1 MTGTSGP
8 ALLMDGLGLSRSTVL
23 SGSLLV
29 TPVCNYVFMLSTMT
43 IDVDR
48 VADSF
53 QTVDQME
60 TELQRLEGLISRVR
74 SRQVE
79 ILTAIDQLQVPA
91 WDGCRSLQEWIAG
104 RLDMQ
109 SRNASDLAVLA
120 KSGSVEV
127 HDSLRAGVASTD
139 RAAGMA
145 RLENARASEKVMEHA
160 AGVSV
165 GQLGQL
171 MARHRRMTPMDETA
185 AFKARRLW
193 FQPNL
198 GSTLATGSFAMTGAD
213 MEAVLTALDR
223 RADEIV
229 DPGDEQRPRLEQR
242 RVDALV
248 SLALDDVAPLASDN
262 PAPRRLPAHIF
273 IDASEC
279 QRTAGEAGATTRSGL
294 KVGPNT
300 LAEILCIGDTQTT
313 LVDVD
318 GLKAVPTDGDR
329 LPQRIR
335 EYVFF
340 RDGGCQ
346 ADGCT
351 SRYRLE
357 PHHIIHQ
364 AHGGDHDPER
374 LVLLCWFH
382 HHVVVHQHRFTIDP
396 TSPPGRRRFLAPGVT
411 RAPPDS

>member
-1 MTGTSGP
+1 
-8 ALLMDGLGLSRSTVL
+8 
-23 SGSLLV
+23 
-29 TPVCNYVFMLSTMT
+29 MLSTTT
-43 IDVDR
+43 IDIDR

-60 TELQRLEGLISRVR
+60 TELQRLEGLISRIR
-74 SRQVE
+74 ARQVE
-79 ILTAIDQLQVPA
+79 ILAAVDHLQVPA
-91 WDGCRSLQEWIAG
+91 WDGCRSLPEWIAG

-109 SRNASDLAVLA
+109 PRNASDLAVLA
-120 KSGSVEV
+120 KSGSAEI

-145 RLENARASEKVMEHA
+145 RLENAGASEKVMDRA

-171 MARHRRMTPMDETA
+171 MARHRRMSPLDESE
-185 AFKARRLW
+185 AFRARRLW

-198 GSTLATGSFAMTGAD
+198 GGTLATGSFAMTGAD
-213 MEAVLTALDR
+213 MEAVLTALDN

-229 DPGDEQRPRLEQR
+229 DPSDEHRPRLEQR
-242 RVDALV
+242 RIDALV
-248 SLALDDVAPLASDN
+248 SLALDDLAPVAPDG

-273 IDASEC
+273 VDAAEC
-279 QRTAGEAGATTRSGL
+279 HRTAGESGATTRSGI

-300 LAEILCIGDTQTT
+300 LEEILCVGDTQTT
-313 LVDVD
+313 LIDVD

-329 LPQRIR
+329 LPQRTR
-335 EYVFF
+335 DYVFF

-346 ADGCT
+346 AGGCT

-364 AHGGDHDPER
+364 ANGGDHDPDG

-382 HHVVVHQHRFTIDP
+382 HHVVVHQYGYTIDP
-396 TSPPGRRRFLAPGVT
+396 DSPAGRRRFLAPGVT
-411 RAPPDS
+411 RAPPDE

>member
-1 MTGTSGP
+1 
-8 ALLMDGLGLSRSTVL
+8 
-23 SGSLLV
+23 
-29 TPVCNYVFMLSTMT
+29 MLSTTT

-48 VADSF
+48 VTESF

-60 TELQRLEGLISRVR
+60 TELQRLEGLVSRTR
-74 SRQVE
+74 ARQVE
-79 ILTAIDQLQVPA
+79 ILAAIDHLQVPA

-104 RLDMQ
+104 RLDIQ
-109 SRNASDLAVLA
+109 PRNASDLAVLA

-145 RLENARASEKVMEHA
+145 RLENAGASDVVLERA
-160 AGVSV
+160 AGLSL

-171 MARHRRMTPMDETA
+171 MARHRRTTPVDETT

-198 GSTLATGSFAMTGAD
+198 GSTLATGSFVMTGAD

-223 RADEIV
+223 RVDEIV
-229 DPGDEQRPRLEQR
+229 DPGDEHRPRLEQR

-248 SLALDDVAPLASDN
+248 SLALDDVAPVVSDGS
-262 PAPRRLPAHIF
+262 APRRLPAHIF
-273 IDASEC
+273 VDATEC
-279 QRTAGEAGATTRSGL
+279 QRTRGEAGATTRSGI

-300 LAEILCIGDTQTT
+300 LEEILCVGDTRTT
-313 LVDVD
+313 LVDVN

-329 LPQRIR
+329 LPHRIR
-335 EYVFF
+335 DYVFF

-357 PHHIIHQ
+357 PHHIVHQ
-364 AHGGDHDPER
+364 ANGGDHDPDG
-374 LVLLCWFH
+374 LVLMCWFH
-382 HHVVVHQHRFTIDP
+382 HHVVVHQYGFRIDP
-396 TSPPGRRRFLAPGVT
+396 HSPPGRRRFLAPGAT
-411 RAPPDS
+411 RAPPDG